1 MKKPKF
7 KLLKEFK
14 EFINK
19 GSVLDLAVGMI
30 IGGAFTAI
38 VAALVGGIL
47 TPLINMIPIGDE
59 GNLQVVLRE
68 AVTKVVDGEVVVV
81 KDAVIMDFGQII
93 SAIIT
98 FLCTALVLFLIIKA
112 INTAKKAGEKAKQDA
127 EALAKKALGEEE
139 KVEEAAAE
147 EAPAEPAAPAEPVE
161 TTDDVLKEIRDL
173 LKAQAGKED

>member
-1 MKKPKF
+1 MKKPEF

-38 VAALVGGIL
+38 VTALVTGIL
-47 TPLINMIPIGDE
+47 KPLINMIPLGD
-59 GNLQVVLRE
+59 GNTLQVVLKP
-68 AVTKVVDGEVVVV
+68 AVLDAEGAILKE
-81 KDAVIMDFGQII
+81 AVIMDFGSII

-98 FLCTALVLFLIIKA
+98 FLCTALVLFAIIKA
-112 INTAKKAGEKAKQDA
+112 INTAKKAGEKAKQEA
-127 EALAKKALGEEE
+127 EALAKKVAGKEDAQEVQE
-139 KVEEAAAE
+139 DAAPQE
-147 EAPAEPAAPAEPVE
+147 EAPAAPVE

-173 LKAQAGKED
+173 LKASQDKKDAE